1 MASPARSI
9 LPRLEPTASLRQPAT
24 LTDDVLEEIFLRVA
38 SHADLARASTACVS
52 FRRLIAD
59 HSFLR
64 RFRSRH
70 PPLLLGFLSAAGQGF
85 LPLEAPHPNAPASRA
100 LGSAAGFSFDYLPHR
115 VRLEWCPCDVRDGRV
130 LLECRSL
137 FHRKSADS
145 FVFGEFAVC
154 DPLSRQYMLLPRIP
168 EDLLAS
174 VQIKQGNIDDFG
186 ASLVPSGV
194 ETGRTHHS
202 ECCAQYIG
210 GQDLSQLAYGCCYWK
225 VRNQNELLK
234 LDINTMEFSTID
246 LPPDHNMRSIA
257 IVEAGEGNLGM
268 FSETADVRIKSVEYY
283 TFMQNG
289 NGRANGWDL
298 KNTIPTDDYFGTFI
312 CSAGG
317 YIFLARPNINARP
330 QRFEYLYSSLE
341 IKTYNIERVSILEF
355 PANYP
360 YFGFPPSMSPRRIQI

>member
-38 SHADLARASTACVS
+38 SHADLARASTARVS

-85 LPLEAPHPNAPASRA
+85 LPEQRRQLR
-100 LGSAAGFSFDYLPHR
+100 
-115 VRLEWCPCDVRDGRV
+115 
-130 LLECRSL
+130 
-137 FHRKSADS
+137 
-145 FVFGEFAVC
+145 FGEFAVC

-174 VQIKQGNIDDFG
+174 VQIKQGNIDEFG
-186 ASLVPSGV
+186 ASLGPSGDWEDTSFRVLCAIHRGTRFGVCVFSSISGCWSFGASNIPPKQLMLGWV
-194 ETGRTHHS
+194 E
-202 ECCAQYIG
+202 
-210 GQDLSQLAYGCCYWK
+210 SQSRLAYGCCYWK

-246 LPPDHNMRSIA
+246 LPRDHNMRSIA

-317 YIFLARPNINARP
+317 YIFLACPNINARP